1 MCNNAACS
9 KAIDGA
15 GHKEREAE
23 VEAETRPEMEAE
35 MEAVVETG
43 AWHSASQSGRRLIS
57 NAPPPSAELHSH
69 IRHVRLRR
77 IWLLNISLT
86 F

>member
-35 MEAVVETG
+35 MGAVVETG
-43 AWHSASQSGRRLIS
+43 VWHSASQSGRRLIS
-57 NAPPPSAELHSH
+57 SPPSTELHSH